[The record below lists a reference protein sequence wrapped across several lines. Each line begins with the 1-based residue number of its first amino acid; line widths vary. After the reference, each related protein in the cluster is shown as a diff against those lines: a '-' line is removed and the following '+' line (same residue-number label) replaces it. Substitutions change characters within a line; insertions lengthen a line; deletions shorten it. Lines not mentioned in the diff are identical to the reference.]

1 MGLIINQKL
10 RQMFKGY
17 PTVSDKYNV
26 QGGILEEGEIVY
38 GDFLTNGSATGYY
51 KKAKADDKIL
61 GIALAQ
67 NVKVPHV
74 YPAGPNYEVTTVAGE
89 TINLLV
95 RGFVAVEAGT
105 LTNVKEGDAVYL
117 AAKSETDTTL
127 VVTNVGAP
135 DAEALENSYFT
146 GIVETVNGVTLAEI
160 SYRM

>member
-1 MGLIINQKL
+1 MGLIIGQKL

-38 GDFLTNGSATGYY
+38 GDFLTGGSATGYY
-51 KKAKADDKIL
+51 VKAEAGDKIL

-89 TINLLV
+89 TVNLLV
-95 RGFVAVEAGT
+95 RGFVAVEAGAVEG
-105 LTNVKEGDAVYL
+105 VKEGDAVYL
-117 AAKSETDTTL
+117 AAKSGEDTTL
-127 VVTNVGAP
+127 VVTNVEG
-135 DAEALENSYFT
+135 DNALENSYFT